1 MLSVQFYNYIIYE
14 NGDVYSLYRHKYLK
28 GDIVQGYKCYS
39 LTINGKTKSYKAH
52 RLVARWFVPNYN
64 PEINNVVNHIDG
76 NKLNICPS
84 NLEWCTVA
92 YNNEHARKTGL
103 NNINQS
109 NKDRWNDDKFKEST
123 SKNLSEYRKR
133 IGSFKGKSNPKY
145 RYCIILDGIE
155 VTVYDLA
162 KRIKK
167 ATSTTFYY
175 VNQYVQGK
183 YVKSFEN
190 LNLIII
196 DTRKSQQT
204 IETKNVDKRSEG
216 SRVDT
221 I

>member
-14 NGDVYSLYRHKYLK
+14 NGDVYSLYRNRKLK
-28 GDIVQGYKCYS
+28 GEIVQGYKCYT

-52 RLVARWFVPNYN
+52 RLVAQWFVPNYN
-64 PEINNVVNHIDG
+64 PEINNIVNHIDG

-103 NNINQS
+103 NNISQS
-109 NKDRWNDDKFKEST
+109 NKNRWNDQNFRKST
-123 SKNLSEYRKR
+123 SENISKSKKQ
-133 IGSFKGKSNPKY
+133 IGSFQGKSNPKY
-145 RYCIILDGIE
+145 RYRIILDGIE
-155 VTVYDLA
+155 VTVNELSS
-162 KRIKK
+162 RIGK
-167 ATSTTFYY
+167 AISTTFYY
-175 VNQYVQGK
+175 VNQYVEGK
-183 YVKSFEN
+183 YIKSFEN

-204 IETKNVDKRSEG
+204 IETMNVDKRAEG